1 MKLDKRST
9 IPLYS
14 QLKELLSDRIANG
27 VWQKGQQIPSELA
40 LCEELDLSRPTVR
53 QAIAELVN
61 EGLLIIHKG
70 KGTFV
75 TSEPERIELKAYSPF
90 YFSIL
95 SARSITDFPFD
106 TIEKVP
112 CTLEIERI
120 FGAAASDQNASFWQL
135 SFTLEEDRTPYAS
148 CRVLIPAQMF
158 PDLGAD
164 IKAGKRMVDVTA
176 NKYAYLPQKA
186 QSTLQLRPSSLEE
199 ARQLDVSRGTPILVH
214 SAKLISRSGTI
225 CESVNAILRP
235 DMLTI
240 GLEGGRS

>member
-9 IPLYS
+9 VPLYA
-14 QLKELLSDRIANG
+14 QLKDLLSERIASG
-27 VWQKGQQIPSELA
+27 VWLKGQQIPSELA

-61 EGLLIIHKG
+61 EGLLIIQKG

-75 TSEPERIELKAYSPF
+75 TAEPERIELKAYSPF

-106 TIEKVP
+106 AIEKVP
-112 CTLEIERI
+112 VTSEIEKV
-120 FGAAASDQNASFWQL
+120 FGAAVCEQSPQFWQL
-135 SFTLEEDRTPYAS
+135 GFTLDEDRVPYAS
-148 CRVLIPAQMF
+148 CRVLIPVLMF

-164 IKAGKRMVDVTA
+164 IRAGKRMVDITA
-176 NKYAYLPQKA
+176 NRYAYLPQKA
-186 QSTLQLRPSSLEE
+186 QGSLMLRPSSLDE
-199 ARQLDVSRGTPILVH
+199 ARQLDLSRGTPVLVH
-214 SAKLISRSGTI
+214 QARLISRSGTV
-225 CESVNAILRP
+225 CEYVTAVLRP

>member
-9 IPLYS
+9 VPLYA
-14 QLKELLSDRIANG
+14 QLKDLLSDRIASG

-61 EGLLIIHKG
+61 EGQLIILKG

-75 TSEPERIELKAYSPF
+75 TDEPERIELKAYSAF

-95 SARSITDFPFD
+95 SARSISDFPFD
-106 TIEKVP
+106 TIEQVP
-112 CTLEIERI
+112 CTPEIERI
-120 FGAAASDQNASFWQL
+120 FGTAVCELNASFWQL
-135 SFTLEEDRTPYAS
+135 LYTLQEDGKPYAS
-148 CRVLIPAQMF
+148 CRTLIPVLMF
-158 PDLGAD
+158 PELGSD
-164 IKAGKRMVDVTA
+164 IRAGKRMVDITA

-186 QSTLQLRPSSLEE
+186 QGTLIIRPSSLEE
-199 ARQLDVSRGTPILVH
+199 ARQLELSRGTPVLVH
-214 SAKLISRSGTI
+214 SAKLISRSGTV
-225 CESVNAILRP
+225 CESVHAILRP
-235 DMLTI
+235 DMLTL

>member
-9 IPLYS
+9 VPLYA
-14 QLKELLSDRIANG
+14 QLKELLGERIASG

-61 EGLLIIHKG
+61 EGLLIIQKG

-75 TSEPERIELKAYSPF
+75 TAEPERIELKAYSPF

-106 TIEKVP
+106 KIEKVP
-112 CTLEIERI
+112 CTPEIERA
-120 FGAAASDQNASFWQL
+120 FGPAVCDPAASFWQL
-135 SFTLEEDRTPYAS
+135 SFSLQEDQTPYAA
-148 CRVLIPAQMF
+148 CRVLIPVQMF
-158 PDLGAD
+158 PDLGPD
-164 IKAGKRMVDVTA
+164 IRTGKRMVDVTA

-186 QSTLQLRPSSLEE
+186 QSTLMLRPSSLEE
-199 ARQLDVSRGTPILVH
+199 ARQLDLSRGTPVLVH
-214 SAKLISRSGTI
+214 NAKLISRSGTV
-225 CESVNAILRP
+225 CEYVMAVLRP
-235 DMLTI
+235 DMLII
-240 GLEGGRS
+240 GLESGRS